1 MLRPALAVATQI
13 STFRVCIVNCCT
25 FKYSCSPGRK
35 HSLYFLRLQFW
46 CFTRIFARRRR
57 TLHPCSPSFS
67 HSFALFHTLSL
78 SGFLLSDFWSAIK
91 VLKSM
96 FKCWTKRHNNSMA
109 KTKVAPPIHPPPLRT
124 FPANILGTRPSKRT
138 HSAGPAGLFTFSA
151 GHHFRCKIHNAHC
164 AGILPSYHWH
174 FRQHFVHLWCVP
186 PVIDWGLHLIRV

>member
-1 MLRPALAVATQI
+1 MLYTNFP
-13 STFRVCIVNCCT
+13 
-25 FKYSCSPGRK
+25 
-35 HSLYFLRLQFW
+35 
-46 CFTRIFARRRR
+46 RRRR

-186 PVIDWGLHLIRV
+186 PVIDWGLHLIWVWLTYQTSFGQASLISVATPLTVVPRKVFPSHKCQHTRPTL